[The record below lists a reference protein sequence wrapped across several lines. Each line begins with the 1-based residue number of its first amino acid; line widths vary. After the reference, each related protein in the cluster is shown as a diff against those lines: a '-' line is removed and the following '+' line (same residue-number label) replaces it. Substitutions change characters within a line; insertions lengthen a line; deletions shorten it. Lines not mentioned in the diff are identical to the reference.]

1 MSALAEALVAA
12 QRRAL
17 AQLEKGYVRGPQE
30 DRDVAMQ
37 GFRDALAAIGLADRE
52 DVETLIACLEVIR
65 QTGGSVPAE
74 PASSAPQKAEPAT
87 QAQRDRIKRDLVPR
101 HGDDAALSISSEPS
115 LTKAQASEIIDSI
128 AKGTFELEKW
138 AVPF

>member
-30 DRDVAMQ
+30 DRDEAAQ

-65 QTGGSVPAE
+65 QTGGTLPAE
-74 PASSAPQKAEPAT
+74 ANGSTEKPAEKATGAQVTFVQDLLKRGDHAPLSEADLRNLSREKVSALIE
-87 QAQRDRIKRDLVPR
+87 
-101 HGDDAALSISSEPS
+101 AL
-115 LTKAQASEIIDSI
+115 KQ
-128 AKGTFELEKW
+128 GTYDPTEW
-138 AVPF
+138 DVPF